1 MVISVSGAGYS
12 HSVPTRKRSIAVVA
26 GVLVAVVGVVVG
38 ATAATGW
45 RADRADVSVAGDS
58 GRSILPPAAPEPD
71 EAQVQPVD
79 GGFLAEVPAPPDAA
93 RDASLAAKTGTVV
106 AQGTDLLVEL
116 VALAAPTTVEIKGA
130 SREVSSVYRVT
141 ISAGPYAVRDMPAII
156 SVNNAPIGIGA
167 ESVDLSTLVLF
178 TYDDVI
184 VTDGATV
191 ALSYGLPG
199 SASTDWSTT
208 LEVVQ

>member
-1 MVISVSGAGYS
+1 VL
-12 HSVPTRKRSIAVVA
+12 

-45 RADRADVSVAGDS
+45 RADPADPSAAGPS
-58 GRSILPPAAPEPD
+58 GRSIVPAAALGRE
-71 EAQVQPVD
+71 EVQTPLTA
-79 GGFLAEVPAPPDAA
+79 GGLFAEVPAPPDAA
-93 RDASLAAKTGTVV
+93 RDVSLVNKAGTVV
-106 AQGTDLLVEL
+106 AHGAGLLVES
-116 VALAAPTTVEIKGA
+116 VVLAAPTTVEVNGV

-156 SVNNAPIGIGA
+156 SVDSTPIGIGA
-167 ESVDLSTLVLF
+167 ESVDLSALVLF
-178 TYDDVI
+178 TYDDAI

-191 ALSYGLPG
+191 GLSYGLPG
-199 SASTDWSTT
+199 SAPTDWSTT